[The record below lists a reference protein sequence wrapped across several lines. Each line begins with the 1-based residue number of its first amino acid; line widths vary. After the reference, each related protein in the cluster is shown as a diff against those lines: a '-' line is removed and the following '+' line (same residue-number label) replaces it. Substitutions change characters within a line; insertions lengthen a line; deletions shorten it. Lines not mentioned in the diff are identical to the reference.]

1 MDEST
6 KTVHLGYSYQELQD
20 LTGAES
26 VQMAFYFLKEAAKKA
41 DPISGD
47 SAEMILLK
55 KFADQNYL
63 SQLDSDRMDQIEGI
77 YRSSHETDVDAWDR
91 RYSGK
96 GYDELTNMLASATG
110 VDEQLSV
117 LLDDRKGLLIG
128 EVHGSDVNGLRFV
141 NEQME
146 ALKTGSHCYWP

>member
-1 MDEST
+1 
-6 KTVHLGYSYQELQD
+6 
-20 LTGAES
+20 
-26 VQMAFYFLKEAAKKA
+26 
-41 DPISGD
+41 
-47 SAEMILLK
+47 
-55 KFADQNYL
+55 
-63 SQLDSDRMDQIEGI
+63 DQIEGI

-96 GYDELTNMLASATG
+96 GYDELTNKLASATG

-141 NEQME
+141 NEQMD
-146 ALKTGSHCYWP
+146 ALKKQGVTVIGLEHLRSDLAQPLIDRYL